1 MTRDMDGWTILAQIL
16 ILLGAATLFGLLAQR
31 VGQNAITGYL
41 LAGVLLSPYLLRAA
55 GQDAVRMLAEI
66 GVAMLLFTIG
76 LEFSMTRLRALG
88 PRVIWL
94 GLAQILGTLAVVA
107 ALGRALGLPA
117 PSAVI
122 VGAAAAMSS
131 TTVVMRLISDRSEL
145 DSGHGR
151 AALGVSLMQDL
162 AVVPAMLLVPLLAG
176 PQTGGEG
183 LRSLVWALAKAVGFL
198 VALWVLMSRVAPALL
213 LRAAGLRN
221 RDLPVLLSAVVC
233 LGSSWVSHALGLS
246 AVLGAFAAGIILS
259 ECLLA
264 EQIRADVIP
273 LRAAFLPLFFTSAGM
288 LAGVSDWRSAA
299 WVALLWVA
307 LVLVKVG
314 VVVAAGIALRMTAAD
329 GLRAGFWLAQAGEFS
344 FVLLEHARRSG
355 LLEDGLF
362 RLLLS
367 VSVLSL
373 VLSPPLTALAARIAQ
388 RMQEKRGL
396 SQLPAEF
403 HGSRWRDHVVVIGFG
418 PAGQQVAER
427 LRQAGVM
434 VVVVDLNPR
443 TAAGSSPDL
452 PIEYGD
458 ATQQEILERAGAPRA
473 RAIVVTVPDPVTA
486 RNVIAQAR
494 RLAGRAPVIAR
505 ARYHVHRESLTEAG
519 SDRVVS
525 EEVVVGRELA
535 RETLEALSSR
545 H

>member
-1 MTRDMDGWTILAQIL
+1 MDGWTILAQIL

-76 LEFSMTRLRALG
+76 LEFSLTRLRALG
-88 PRVIWL
+88 RRVIWL
-94 GLAQILGTLAVVA
+94 GLAQIVGTLAVVA
-107 ALGRALGLPA
+107 ALGGALGLPA
-117 PSAVI
+117 SAAVI

-131 TTVVMRLISDRSEL
+131 TTVVMRLISERSEL
-145 DSGHGR
+145 DSAHGR

-176 PQTGGEG
+176 AQMGGEG
-183 LRSLVWALAKAVGFL
+183 LSSLAWALAKAVGFL
-198 VALWVLMSRVAPALL
+198 AVLWVLMSWAAPALL

-288 LAGVSDWRSAA
+288 LAGVANWRSAA
-299 WVALLWVA
+299 WMALLWA
-307 LVLVKVG
+307 SLVLIKVG
-314 VVVAAGIALRMTAAD
+314 VVMAAGIALRMTAAD
-329 GLRAGFWLAQAGEFS
+329 ALRAGVWLAQAGEFS

-355 LLEDGLF
+355 VLEDWLF
-362 RLLLS
+362 RLLLA
-367 VSVLSL
+367 VSVVSL
-373 VLSPPLTALAARIAQ
+373 LLSPPLTAIAARIAQ
-388 RMQEKRGL
+388 RMQENRGP
-396 SQLPAEF
+396 SRPPAESR
-403 HGSRWRDHVVVIGFG
+403 GGRWRDHVVVIGFG
-418 PAGQQVAER
+418 PAGQQVVER
-427 LRQAGVM
+427 LRQAGVN
-434 VVVVDLNPR
+434 VVVVDLNPK
-443 TAAGSSPDL
+443 TAAGSSPEL

-473 RAIVVTVPDPVTA
+473 RAVVVTVPDPVTA

-494 RLAGRAPVIAR
+494 RLAGGAPVIAR
-505 ARYHVHRESLTEAG
+505 ARYHIHRESLAEAG

-525 EEVVVGRELA
+525 EEVIVGRELA
-535 RETLEALSSR
+535 REALEALSLR